1 MEFLD
6 CVKSMSDEQ
15 RVEFAGL
22 ADSEVMGYL
31 NDRGVILPD
40 ELLETIA
47 SGASAEVLLKEA
59 IERYLN
65 AL

>member
-6 CVKSMSDEQ
+6 WVKSISDEQ

-22 ADSEVMGYL
+22 ADSDVMGYL

-40 ELLETIA
+40 ELLETITG
-47 SGASAEVLLKEA
+47 GAGAEALLKEA